1 MAKTSGL
8 GDQVL
13 VGGTAIGGDIQSIG
27 RVGGGNTPIDLTDIT
42 RSAHVRALGH
52 VDGGIEL
59 VSFFDPAAGASHPI
73 LAALPTVDT
82 AVTYSHGNALGVP
95 AASVVAKQIGY
106 DGTRAADGGF
116 TFAVSALANG
126 YGLEWG
132 VAVSAGVQT
141 DTTGTNGT
149 GVDLTT
155 VSTAFGWQAYLHVA
169 AVVGTNVVVTLQDSA
184 NNSVF
189 ANLASGAFTSVTSGG
204 APAWQR
210 LASGVTDTVRQYIR
224 VVTSGT
230 FTSATFYVAFV
241 RNTAT
246 PVF

>member
-1 MAKTSGL
+1 MTKTSGL
-8 GDQVL
+8 GDQLL
-13 VGGTAIGGDIQSIG
+13 VGGTAIGGDIQAISRI
-27 RVGGGNTPIDLTDIT
+27 GGGNTPIDLTDIT
-42 RSAHVRALGH
+42 KSAHARVVGH
-52 VDGGIEL
+52 VDGGINL
-59 VSFFDPAAGASHPI
+59 TSFFDPAAGAAHPV
-73 LAALPTVDT
+73 LSALPTADT
-82 AVTYSHGNALGVP
+82 AVTYSRGNALGVP

-106 DGTRAADGGF
+106 DPNRAADGSLM
-116 TFAVSALANG
+116 FAVSAVANG

-155 VSTAFGWQAYLHVA
+155 VSTAFGWQAYLHVGA
-169 AVVGTNVVVTLQDSA
+169 LTGTNVVVTLQDSA
-184 NNSVF
+184 NNSAF
-189 ANLASGAFTSVTSGG
+189 TNLASGAFTSVTS

-210 LASGVTDTVRQYIR
+210 LASGVTDTVRQYVR